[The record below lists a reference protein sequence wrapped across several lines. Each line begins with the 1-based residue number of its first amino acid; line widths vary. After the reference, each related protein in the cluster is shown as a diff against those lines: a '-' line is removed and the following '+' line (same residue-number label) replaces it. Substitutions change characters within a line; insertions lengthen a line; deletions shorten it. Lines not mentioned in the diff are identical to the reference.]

1 MQHLAACEVDIVEG
15 PVRHTGV
22 TVPLLSVYFPDP
34 DMNLIEVTSRI
45 SL

>member
-22 TVPLLSVYFPDP
+22 TVPLLPVYFRDP
-34 DMNLIEVTSRI
+34 DMKLIEVANRI
-45 SL
+45 SA